1 MEYAIIETGGKQY
14 KVTPGMIL
22 EVESLGKTDGEVNFE
37 KVLLLV
43 NGENVNVGMP
53 HIADFKITGKVMGA
67 TKGTKIYVSKFKSK
81 VRYRRT
87 IGHRQSLTQVEI
99 MPFSNDKTVSPK
111 KAAKKS

>member
-14 KVTPGMIL
+14 KVSPGTIL
-22 EVESLGKTDGEVNFE
+22 EVESLGKTDGQVEFE

-43 NGENVNVGMP
+43 NGDLVNVGMP
-53 HIADFKITGKVMGA
+53 HIANFTISGKVMGA

-81 VRYRRT
+81 VRYRKT

-99 MPFSNDKTVSPK
+99 MPFSNEKTDSPK